1 MSVLSVGQ
9 SKNGQLGHDS
19 IKECLEPTVIEGLL
33 GKRIIQTVSGEAHS
47 LAVSRFGDV
56 YSWGRSKEG
65 QLGIGQGYSGSDK
78 VMFVAK
84 PTLIKS
90 LQHER
95 IIKVACGN
103 FHSLAL
109 TDMGKVYEWGQL
121 HRLDESQ
128 SSLDI
133 QSTNGLIEMPRLSS
147 QRIIEASVSQ
157 YLSGEKK
164 AYDANGGTKP
174 KDDDEDREASNS
186 AQSKSKH
193 LGKIIDLNQTI
204 PMQIQ
209 DIPEEVVDVGGGWA
223 FSAAVTKSGRLYTW
237 GFNEK
242 GQLGLGN
249 RWFHSTPQLVKTLID
264 VNIVSVV
271 CGRQHICAITD
282 QGEVYSWGLGVFGQ
296 LGHGNVKSYLHPKK
310 IQQFTELNEKI
321 AQVAC
326 GSNFTMVRSVQG
338 LLYAFGHGEY
348 GQLGSTEETQ
358 HLDFGGRDN
367 HFKYSLPIVVKSLET
382 KKIKNV
388 ACGHL
393 HTIVVTDEN
402 EVYQWGWGS
411 SGALGLGNKRFQLV
425 PQLITSLSGEEI
437 ASITAGEKH
446 TIVVRCSD
454 VTSFAYDYKS
464 LINEKK
470 YADLIFKV
478 QDKKIYSH
486 SLFIKSRCQKL
497 YSIIL
502 FSSRFINQYSNNKQE
517 VVVGQQEEEKE
528 FNDNGEEIKIIDL
541 GNSVKYQIFIGF
553 LQYLYT
559 DHLVIAPHLRIE
571 LGKYAEKMGI
581 ERLSAICKR
590 YTYRLRLTE
599 KIPPSEFSKQLIQA
613 VDELTKA
620 DISFK
625 IKESDTTSI
634 YAHKFI
640 LTQRNLYF
648 KTMFECS
655 FKEKDQMEFIVSG
668 KDENDISSKE
678 TFKLLLQYIYGNNEE
693 IINDDNA
700 IDILCLADRFMIE
713 DLKYLCEYHLEQM
726 VLSNNEILLKNVP
739 KTTTTTTN
747 GMVQQKLKK
756 EDILNFEETLTSFD
770 NICILMQVA
779 DGFMVKR
786 LKRICMDTISQI
798 DFDIFKILNTKNETL
813 KKIRINSPLL
823 IRELDNYARNFG
835 KFQQN
840 SLIEL
845 IR

>member
-9 SKNGQLGHDS
+9 SKNGQLGHES
-19 IKECLEPTVIEGLL
+19 TKECLDPTVIEGLL
-33 GKRIIQTVSGEAHS
+33 GKRIIQSVSGESHS

-65 QLGIGQGYSGSDK
+65 QLGIGQGNGGSEK
-78 VMFVAK
+78 IMFISK
-84 PTLIKS
+84 PTLVKT

-109 TDMGKVYEWGQL
+109 TDMGKLYEWGQL
-121 HRLDESQ
+121 HRLDETQ
-128 SSLDI
+128 STLDI

-174 KDDDEDREASNS
+174 KDEDDDREASNS
-186 AQSKSKH
+186 AQSKSRH

-204 PMQIQ
+204 PVQVQ
-209 DIPEEVVDVGGGWA
+209 GIPEEVVDISGGWA

-264 VNIVSVV
+264 VKIVSVT

-310 IQQFTELNEKI
+310 IQYFTDSNEFI

-326 GSNFTMVRSVQG
+326 GSNFTMVRSVGG

-358 HLDFGGRDN
+358 HLDVGGRDN
-367 HFKYSLPIVVKSLET
+367 HFKYSMPIVVKSLEN

-464 LINEKK
+464 LVNEKK
-470 YADLIFKV
+470 YSDLIFKL
-478 QDKKIYSH
+478 QEKKVYSH
-486 SLFIKSRCQKL
+486 SLFIKSRCSKL
-497 YSIIL
+497 YSIVL
-502 FSSRFINQYSNNKQE
+502 LSLRFNNNSNNNNIN
-517 VVVGQQEEEKE
+517 EEKE
-528 FNDNGEEIKIIDL
+528 INENGEEIKIIDL

-559 DHLVIAPHLRIE
+559 DHLVIAPHLRVE

-581 ERLSAICKR
+581 ERLSALCKR
-590 YTYRLRLTE
+590 YTYRLRITE
-599 KIPPSEFSKQLIQA
+599 KVPQSEFSKQLIQA

-625 IKESDTTSI
+625 IKESDTSSI

-668 KDENDISSKE
+668 KDENDISKE

-726 VLSNNEILLKNVP
+726 VLSNNETLLKNVP
-739 KTTTTTTN
+739 TLMHIDN
-747 GMVQQKLKK
+747 HEENQKKQPLKK
-756 EDILNFEETLTSFD
+756 EDILNFDETLTSFD

-786 LKRICMDTISQI
+786 LKRICMETISQI
-798 DFDIFKILNTKNETL
+798 DFHLFKILNTKNETL

>member
-65 QLGIGQGYSGSDK
+65 QLGIGQGYGGSDK

-209 DIPEEVVDVGGGWA
+209 DIPEEVVDVSGGWA

-310 IQQFTELNEKI
+310 IQQFTELNEEI

-367 HFKYSLPIVVKSLET
+367 HFKYSIPIVVKSLET

-502 FSSRFINQYSNNKQE
+502 FSSRFINQFSNNKQVAVDKE
-517 VVVGQQEEEKE
+517 EEEEKE
-528 FNDNGEEIKIIDL
+528 FNENGEEIKIIDL

-599 KIPPSEFSKQLIQA
+599 KIPPSEFSKQLIKA

-739 KTTTTTTN
+739 KATN
-747 GMVQQKLKK
+747 HIDGNQQKLKK

-786 LKRICMDTISQI
+786 LKRICMDTISQL
-798 DFDIFKILNTKNETL
+798 DFDLFKILNTKNETL